1 MRDSLPLR
9 VLKAT
14 VRALWTL
21 EYGVRRTFNRKRYR
35 LGGACGGCAK
45 CCEKPTIRAGF
56 FTWSIPGMRELFLIW
71 QRVVNGFELIEVDE
85 EEALFVF
92 RCTHFDWRTRK
103 CGSYASRPF
112 MCRDYP
118 RALLDQPWPVLFD
131 ACGFRPIARNAE
143 QMRAALRDQQIPE
156 AEREKLEKKLYLR

>member
-1 MRDSLPLR
+1 MKVQFNPVEYHSLHSMVGSGNGSSVRSRVGPDLR
-9 VLKAT
+9 
-14 VRALWTL
+14 
-21 EYGVRRTFNRKRYR
+21 RRN
-35 LGGACGGCAK
+35 
-45 CCEKPTIRAGF
+45 
-56 FTWSIPGMRELFLIW
+56 
-71 QRVVNGFELIEVDE
+71 EVEE

-92 RCTHFDWRTRK
+92 RCTHFDWRTRR

-143 QMRAALRDQQIPE
+143 QMRTALRDQQIPE